1 MKKHFYSF
9 EFYRYFFNFYII
21 PLVEWIWLQY
31 EKNQLTKKERR
42 KKGRLY
48 VQHLLQKKGTTEQR
62 FHLNGRSDFRKE
74 EGGNRKKRTF
84 FMSIW
89 AHNNTKSR
97 GQWGKRNQTWKADIS
112 PFLWREVAC
121 LFWQIYW
128 VEQYHLLGYIW
139 HLLGLIFITKY
150 HALFQSKTVI
160 LDPFF
165 GELEFSTN
173 WS

>member
-1 MKKHFYSF
+1 MKKRLHSF
-9 EFYRYFFNFYII
+9 EFYRYFLNFYII
-21 PLVEWIWLQY
+21 PLVKRIWLQY
-31 EKNQLTKKERR
+31 KKNQLTKKERR

-121 LFWQIYW
+121 LFWQVYR
-128 VEQYHLLGYIW
+128 VGQYQLFVYILLVMRDNFLKNYDG
-139 HLLGLIFITKY
+139 
-150 HALFQSKTVI
+150 LFQDTTGKAI
-160 LDPFF
+160 LDLFF
-165 GELEFSTN
+165 RELEF
-173 WS
+173 